1 MAGDFLRVCSRLR
14 SRGAASIAG
23 RPAAANR
30 TARLWQGPFEIRATA
45 PVAYCLHKRETKP
58 RDEPLMT

>member
-1 MAGDFLRVCSRLR
+1 MAGDFLHVCSWPWC
-14 SRGAASIAG
+14 RGAASIAG

-30 TARLWQGPFEIRATA
+30 TARYWQGPFEIRATA

-58 RDEPLMT
+58 RDEPLKT